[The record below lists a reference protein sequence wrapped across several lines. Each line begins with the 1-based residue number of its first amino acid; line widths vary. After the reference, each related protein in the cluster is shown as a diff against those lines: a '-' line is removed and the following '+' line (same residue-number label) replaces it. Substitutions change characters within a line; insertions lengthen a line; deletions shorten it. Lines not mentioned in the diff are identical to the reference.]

1 MSFEEDAQK
10 NLIQKFPYI
19 EGKIK
24 TPRAKR
30 LFLEVPQEHFKEV
43 FDYVIQN
50 LQFNFLCSLI
60 GMDAGE
66 TIALVYVL
74 SHPKGSTL
82 NLQTAIPKNNPVFN
96 SITPVFPAAEVYER
110 ELVDLLGVKIE
121 GLPDGPR
128 YPLTDD
134 WPAGQFPLRKDWKS
148 DTTEMKEES

>member
-1 MSFEEDAQK
+1 MSFEEDTQK
-10 NLIQKFPYI
+10 SLIQKFSYI

-43 FDYVIQN
+43 FDCVIQD

-60 GMDAGE
+60 GMDTGE
-66 TIALVYVL
+66 AIALVYVL
-74 SHPKGSTL
+74 SHPKGSTI
-82 NLQTAIPKNNPVFN
+82 NLQTSIPKNNPVFD

-110 ELVDLLGVKIE
+110 ELVDLLGVKIQ

-134 WPAGQFPLRKDWKS
+134 WPADQFPLRKDWKS